1 MVRLG
6 LEDSAYAA
14 AQVPK
19 ISNAAAARE
28 SDNNTPWQNCSRA
41 DETNTTTLIEES
53 MGHSDVTMQAW
64 AQEISGTGNYHPVT
78 VLVELGMIVWH
89 DRSALSRLAGR
100 RPHLN
105 SSSAACALC
114 CRGRPSSPKT
124 SRSKEPSG
132 PSWSAPGSCASARGA
147 RPPSPG
153 PGVHFVGRLDARNL
167 DGRAETLVPIENP
180 TMHQQ
185 IPDQIVEANLD
196 YDAQN

>member
-100 RPHLN
+100 RPHLTRHQRHVLF
-105 SSSAACALC
+105 AAGE
-114 CRGRPSSPKT
+114 GR
-124 SRSKEPSG
+124 
-132 PSWSAPGSCASARGA
+132 ARRKHHGQKNRRARPGA
-147 RPPSPG
+147 RPDRALRRAGLG
-153 PGVHFVGRLDARNL
+153 PRRQALVFISSADWMR
-167 DGRAETLVPIENP
+167 ETSTAAPRRSFRSRTRP
-180 TMHQQ
+180 
-185 IPDQIVEANLD
+185 
-196 YDAQN
+196 